1 MSPTN
6 VAWGLPQSRCSLFRA
21 ISRSGTSL
29 TVRTRLQ
36 PLLGIGLLTLAAS
49 VAANSTELCVKCTNP
64 DASYACIVG
73 ASSNATL
80 DTVAKFY
87 CITQLAKAGS
97 HASCAIDRAIAPPCP
112 GERKELPIPTFLE
125 DGGAGNKPLDKSA
138 ADHPPGDSVIPPAS
152 APLHGAASTGA
163 PPHDQQASPQA
174 AEQPPKTVQ
183 EMVEKSA
190 KSAGAGL
197 SETQKAAGEAAKSTT
212 TALEKAGSA
221 VGGAAKSSWK
231 CLSSFFSNC

>member
-1 MSPTN
+1 M
-6 VAWGLPQSRCSLFRA
+6 
-21 ISRSGTSL
+21 
-29 TVRTRLQ
+29 RTRLQ
-36 PLLGIGLLTLAAS
+36 SFLGAGLLTFAAS

-73 ASSNATL
+73 TTSNATL

-87 CITQLAKAGS
+87 CITQLAKSGS

-112 GERKELPIPTFLE
+112 GERRELPIPAFL
-125 DGGAGNKPLDKSA
+125 DGGGAGNKHPDKSA
-138 ADHPPGDSVIPPAS
+138 AEQHPGDAGTPPAS
-152 APLHGAASTGA
+152 APPSGATSAA
-163 PPHDQQASPQA
+163 VPHDQQANPPA
-174 AEQPPKTVQ
+174 TEQPPKTVQ

-197 SETQKAAGEAAKSTT
+197 NETQKAAGEAAKSTT

-221 VGGAAKSSWK
+221 VGGVAKNSWK

>member
-1 MSPTN
+1 M
-6 VAWGLPQSRCSLFRA
+6 
-21 ISRSGTSL
+21 
-29 TVRTRLQ
+29 RTRLQ
-36 PLLGIGLLTLAAS
+36 SLLGAGLLTIVAS
-49 VAANSTELCVKCTNP
+49 VAANSTELCVKCTSP

-97 HASCAIDRAIAPPCP
+97 HASCAIDRAMAPPCP
-112 GERKELPIPTFLE
+112 GERKELPIPAFLE
-125 DGGAGNKPLDKSA
+125 DGGAGNKLPDKSA
-138 ADHPPGDSVIPPAS
+138 ADQHPGDAGTQPAGAPP
-152 APLHGAASTGA
+152 PGAASAGA
-163 PPHDQQASPQA
+163 PPHDPQANPQA

-197 SETQKAAGEAAKSTT
+197 SETQKAAGDAAKSTT

-221 VGGAAKSSWK
+221 VGGVAKSSWK

>member
-1 MSPTN
+1 
-6 VAWGLPQSRCSLFRA
+6 
-21 ISRSGTSL
+21 
-29 TVRTRLQ
+29 VRTRLQ
-36 PLLGIGLLTLAAS
+36 SLLGAGLLTLAAS

-64 DASYACIVG
+64 DASYACVVG

-97 HASCAIDRAIAPPCP
+97 HASCAIDRATAPPCP
-112 GERKELPIPTFLE
+112 GERKELPIPAFLE
-125 DGGAGNKPLDKSA
+125 DGGAASKLPDKSA
-138 ADHPPGDSVIPPAS
+138 SDQHPGDVGTRPATAPIAGATSAGPPV
-152 APLHGAASTGA
+152 
-163 PPHDQQASPQA
+163 HDQQANPPPA

-190 KSAGAGL
+190 KTAGAGL
-197 SETQKAAGEAAKSTT
+197 SETQKAAGDAAKSTT
-212 TALEKAGSA
+212 TALEKAGTA
-221 VGGAAKSSWK
+221 VGGVAKNSWK

>member
-1 MSPTN
+1 M
-6 VAWGLPQSRCSLFRA
+6 
-21 ISRSGTSL
+21 
-29 TVRTRLQ
+29 RTRLQ
-36 PLLGIGLLTLAAS
+36 LLLGAGLLTLATS
-49 VAANSTELCVKCTNP
+49 VAANATELCVKCTNP

-73 ASSNATL
+73 ATSNATL

-87 CITQLAKAGS
+87 CITQLAKTGS

-112 GERKELPIPTFLE
+112 GERKELPIPAFLE
-125 DGGAGNKPLDKSA
+125 DGGAANKLPDKSA
-138 ADHPPGDSVIPPAS
+138 ADQPPGDVGTHPANTPP
-152 APLHGAASTGA
+152 PGAASAGA

-174 AEQPPKTVQ
+174 PEQPPKTVQ

-197 SETQKAAGEAAKSTT
+197 SETQKAAGDAAKSTT